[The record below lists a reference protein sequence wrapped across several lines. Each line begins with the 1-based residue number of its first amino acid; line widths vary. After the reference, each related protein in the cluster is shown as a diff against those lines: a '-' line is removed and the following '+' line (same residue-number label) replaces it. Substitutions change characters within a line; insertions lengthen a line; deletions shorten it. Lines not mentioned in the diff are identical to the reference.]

1 MGSGIILQ
9 SGVVSAVECLRYS
22 LTLPTSVLITGI
34 DSIAILD
41 QACEVAGGFT
51 PMSPDEI
58 KALLART
65 RDAASRGLFEPFKTS
80 SMFDATATNPD
91 WLGEEPER
99 IKKLLAQLV
108 DGVRS

>member
-1 MGSGIILQ
+1 M
-9 SGVVSAVECLRYS
+9 AV
-22 LTLPTSVLITGI
+22 
-34 DSIAILD
+34 LD

-80 SMFDATATNPD
+80 SMFDATATSPD

-108 DGVRS
+108 G

>member
-1 MGSGIILQ
+1 M
-9 SGVVSAVECLRYS
+9 
-22 LTLPTSVLITGI
+22 
-34 DSIAILD
+34 AILD
-41 QACEVAGGFT
+41 QACDVAGSFT
-51 PMSPDEI
+51 PMSASEI

-99 IKKLLAQLV
+99 IKKLLAQLE
-108 DGVRS
+108 GA